1 MKTKVKTFNTVLP
14 LFGNKTDYTLVE
26 PLGEPLDKKP
36 THIYKAVPKVF

>member
-26 PLGEPLDKKP
+26 PLDKKP